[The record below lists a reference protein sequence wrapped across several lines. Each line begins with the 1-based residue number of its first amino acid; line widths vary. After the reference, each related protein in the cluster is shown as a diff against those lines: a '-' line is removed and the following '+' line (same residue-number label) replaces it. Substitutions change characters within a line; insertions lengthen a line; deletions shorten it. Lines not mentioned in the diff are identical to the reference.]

1 MNYVQTKQRNIVGV
15 LNKDQL
21 KRVIGESIN
30 YIRAGL
36 KIDVTI
42 KKTDFSD
49 VYEKEDM
56 ELEMI
61 SRFAELATPSNL
73 ALMKQNCSSYCSAV
87 NSRCTGFLTAI
98 ERVSTLCNSY
108 TLAYIPLTQVEKEE
122 LCSELQELLSH
133 GANFLYY
140 QFNMID
146 FIESVTAKTDPVVN
160 IELASYC
167 TDKKIKFAEVI
178 KFIRDVNSKYRA
190 TMEVFEEYPEYE
202 EAFIAMVG
210 PYYQDFEKYMK
221 LLNLNVVKRI
231 ISGALSVE
239 DALTDFAIKC
249 VEDSSLLTEVE

>member
-1 MNYVQTKQRNIVGV
+1 MNYVQTKQRNIVGI

-36 KIDVTI
+36 KIDVTL

-56 ELEMI
+56 ELEVI
-61 SRFAELATPSNL
+61 SRFTELASPSNL
-73 ALMKQNCSSYCSAV
+73 ALMKQNCSSFCSAV
-87 NSRCTGFLTAI
+87 NSRCTEFLRAI

-108 TLAYIPLTQVEKEE
+108 TLAYIPLTQIEREE
-122 LCSELQELLSH
+122 LCAELQELLSH

-140 QFNMID
+140 QFNMVD
-146 FIESVTAKTDPVVN
+146 FIESVTDKTEPIINV
-160 IELASYC
+160 ELASYC
-167 TDKKIKFAEVI
+167 TDKKLKFAEVI
-178 KFIRDVNSKYRA
+178 KFVRDVNSKYRA

-202 EAFIAMVG
+202 EAFISMVG

-221 LLNLNVVKRI
+221 LLNLNVVKSI
-231 ISGALSVE
+231 ISGTLSVE
-239 DALTDFAIKC
+239 DVLTDFAVKC
-249 VEDSSLLTEVE
+249 AEDGSLLTDVE